1 MRYYESIVGLVGN
14 TPLVRLRRVTAGIEA
29 LVLAKVEYFNP
40 GGSVKDRIAVRMVD
54 AAEKAGLLQAGGTI
68 VEPTSGNT
76 GVGLALVAQERGYRC
91 IFICPDKVSTDKID
105 VLKAYGAEVVVCP
118 TAVTPDDPR
127 SYYRVA
133 DRLARETPGGWKPDQ
148 YTNPNNPRS
157 HYETTGPELWKQ
169 TEGRIT
175 HFVAGVGTGG
185 TISGAGRYLKEVSG
199 GAVRVIGADPEG
211 SVYSGGTGRPYLVE
225 GVGEDFWPETFDRG
239 VCDEIILVR
248 DRDSFDLTRRL
259 AREEGLL
266 VGGSCGLA
274 VVAALEV
281 ARRAE
286 PDAVVVVLLP
296 DSGRGYLSKVFNDG
310 WMTHYGFLRP
320 AGDEVTVADVL
331 RAKRETIP
339 QLVHVHPNE
348 PVRDAVD
355 ILREYGVS
363 QMPVVKA
370 EPPLVTAEVVGSI
383 VERDLLDALFTGR
396 AQLRDPIALHM
407 SPPLPTIGGGQPVAD
422 AVTLLRDAGAAVV
435 LIDGKPG
442 GVIARQDLLAYLEAA
457 RRAT

>member
-1 MRYYESIVGLVGN
+1 M
-14 TPLVRLRRVTAGIEA
+14 
-29 LVLAKVEYFNP
+29 
-40 GGSVKDRIAVRMVD
+40 
-54 AAEKAGLLQAGGTI
+54 
-68 VEPTSGNT
+68 
-76 GVGLALVAQERGYRC
+76 
-91 IFICPDKVSTDKID
+91 
-105 VLKAYGAEVVVCP
+105 
-118 TAVTPDDPR
+118 
-127 SYYRVA
+127 
-133 DRLARETPGGWKPDQ
+133 
-148 YTNPNNPRS
+148 
-157 HYETTGPELWKQ
+157 
-169 TEGRIT
+169 
-175 HFVAGVGTGG
+175 
-185 TISGAGRYLKEVSG
+185 
-199 GAVRVIGADPEG
+199 
-211 SVYSGGTGRPYLVE
+211 
-225 GVGEDFWPETFDRG
+225 
-239 VCDEIILVR
+239 
-248 DRDSFDLTRRL
+248 TR
-259 AREEGLL
+259 
-266 VGGSCGLA
+266 
-274 VVAALEV
+274 
-281 ARRAE
+281 
-286 PDAVVVVLLP
+286 
-296 DSGRGYLSKVFNDG
+296 
-310 WMTHYGFLRP
+310 YGFLRP

-396 AQLRDPIALHM
+396 AQLRDPIAQHM